1 MPETTDLA
9 RPAAWIAPEILR
21 ARASA
26 RPGVSRPD
34 TMAYEKVML
43 RMSRP
48 SGPRQYHIIRCCLLG
63 IAREMK
69 ESAPMTPQER
79 EVLTGLFD
87 RLKQCDRNPKEPDAD
102 RFIAQAVAAQPSA
115 PYFMAQLLLV
125 QDRALT
131 AAQTRIRQLE
141 QEAEAARAQPA
152 MPARSLLRRWVR
164 GICIA
169 APRRSRLHRQQ
180 QRRP

>member
-48 SGPRQYHIIRCCLLG
+48 SGPEQYHIIRCCLLG

-79 EVLTGLFD
+79 ELLTGLFD

-102 RFIAQAVAAQPSA
+102 RFIAQAVAAQPWA
-115 PYFMAQLLLV
+115 LLLV

-152 MPARSLLRRWVR
+152 TPAQSLLGETPAMGSWD
-164 GICIA
+164 
-169 APRRSRLHRQQ
+169 LHRGT
-180 QRRP
+180 